1 MITVTVSEFWCGFA
15 AGGITILG
23 LLLALGTWWS
33 RKKALTGGE
42 KLG

>member
-15 AGGITILG
+15 AGFVVAMG

-33 RKKALTGGE
+33 RKKGLTGG
-42 KLG
+42 